1 MPNYLNMSPE
11 ALQKEFDSVRRDYEK
26 MRAMD
31 LSLDMSR
38 GKPGFNNMDL
48 SGKIFDLV
56 GNETGFKN
64 ISGIDCRNYGGL
76 DGLIELKNLFAE
88 LLGLE
93 PDQIIVGGNSSLNM
107 MFDTIAQ
114 AMTHGMGSEPWCKDT
129 KRKFLCPVPGYDRHF
144 AITEYFGFELIPI
157 ATNAEGPDMDAV
169 EEWVKDKTVK
179 GIWCVP
185 KYSNPEGIT
194 YSDEV
199 VRRMAKLKPACQ
211 DFRIF
216 WDNAYAVHDLY
227 DEGDHLLNLYTECV
241 KASNPDLPLIF
252 TSTSKI
258 TFPGAGVAAQA
269 ASHNNVALLK
279 GRMKFQTIGPDKL
292 NQLRH
297 ARLFQNA
304 AALKEHMRGHA
315 KILRPKFE
323 AVLTAL
329 DAHLG
334 DTGIARWSTPR
345 GGYFISLYV
354 PDGCAKRVEQL
365 CANAG
370 MILTPAGA
378 TYPHGID
385 PHDANIRI
393 APSYP
398 SVEEIKTA
406 SLVLCTAVRYAA
418 LEKLLETPQ
427 S

>member
-1 MPNYLNMSPE
+1 MSE
-11 ALQKEFDSVRRDYEK
+11 YSKMTAEELREEFAHVRSEYERLRALH
-26 MRAMD
+26 

-38 GKPGFNNMDL
+38 GKPGFDNMDL
-48 SGKIFDLV
+48 SEEMFDLV
-56 GNETGFKN
+56 GNDTGFKN

-76 DGLIELKNLFAE
+76 DGLAELKTLFAQILE
-88 LLGLE
+88 LE

-114 AMTHGMGSEPWCKDT
+114 AMTHGMGGEPWASQGKL
-129 KRKFLCPVPGYDRHF
+129 KFLCPVPGYDRHF
-144 AITEYFGFELIPI
+144 AITEYFGFELVPIPM
-157 ATNAEGPDMDAV
+157 NGDGPDMDTV
-169 EEWVKDKTVK
+169 EEAVKDSAVK

-199 VRRMAKLKPACQ
+199 VRRMAHLKPAAG

-227 DEGDHLLNLYTECV
+227 DEGDKLLNIYSECV
-241 KASNPDLPLIF
+241 KAGNPDLPIIF

-258 TFPGAGVAAQA
+258 TFPGAGVAVEA

-297 ARLFQNA
+297 ARMFRTA
-304 AALKEHMRGHA
+304 EDVRAHMKKHA
-315 KILRPKFE
+315 DILRPKFE
-323 AVLTAL
+323 AVLSELNSQLA
-329 DAHLG
+329 DK
-334 DTGIARWSTPR
+334 GIARWTNPK

-354 PDGCAKRVEQL
+354 EKGCASRVEQL

-378 TYPHGID
+378 TYPYGND
-385 PHDANIRI
+385 PDDSNIRI

-398 SVEEIKTA
+398 SVDEIIKA
-406 SLVLCTAVRYAA
+406 SRVLCVAVRYAT
-418 LEKLLETPQ
+418 LEKMLNN
-427 S
+427 